1 VRDDYD
7 PALALRHLEG
17 SPFSAVLGLS
27 STMILL
33 ITCVRYTHYTAREH
47 RGKENAR

>member
-1 VRDDYD
+1 
-7 PALALRHLEG
+7 
-17 SPFSAVLGLS
+17 
-27 STMILL
+27 MILL